1 MGIEYNKRSVG
12 KTGGVAVQVNP
23 ITAAAGAATLTLGVN
38 TVNYASSGVAADLLL
53 PEVSTVG
60 EKISVLVTNGTT
72 SLEPNINTAT
82 TGSVFFGTTSNT
94 VSVASTVNANSS
106 IEFVAVS
113 TSQWGVAT
121 ISSTVHWTFTAT
133 TGSTGQ

>member
-12 KTGGVAVQVNP
+12 KTGGVAVQVNS
-23 ITAAAGAATLTLGVN
+23 IASAAAAATLVLGVN
-38 TVNYASSGVAADLLL
+38 AVTYATSGVAADLLL
-53 PEVSTVG
+53 PEVLNIG
-60 EKISVLVTNGTT
+60 EKISVMVTNGTT

-82 TGSVFFGTTSNT
+82 TGSVFFGTTNNT
-94 VSVASTVNANSS
+94 VTVASTVNANSS

-121 ISSTVHWTFTAT
+121 ISSTVHWTFAAT